1 MQDSSAS
8 YDFVHHDSDPTPDT
22 NTDEPNTHGTECA
35 GEVGMAKNSVCG
47 IGVAHRASIG
57 GVSVF
62 IALTIKASIYIYFV
76 MNVGVLWHAI

>member
-8 YDFVHHDSDPTPDT
+8 YDFVHYDSDPTPDT

-47 IGVAHRASIG
+47 IGVAHQASIG
-57 GVSVF
+57 GVSLF
-62 IALTIKASIYIYFV
+62 SLLS
-76 MNVGVLWHAI
+76 L